1 MNKRT
6 EQTRWTPKRLLSLL
20 MALIMTLSLLPTA
33 AFAADSGTAG
43 SSADNPVTVAY
54 SGYGANN
61 RIIVSTAPITKNVP
75 ESTEDSAYQII
86 FKPAVMFKN
95 DTSSVKYKS
104 NIDLEIGVHT
114 STVDATNTGK
124 ERAIGKHTITV
135 QQLDAAGYPV
145 SGASTTFTYTST
157 DASKVGV
164 SGVYSDG
171 SSLTAKALENNM
183 IRLKYT
189 VYEGDSAN
197 ESKRVGEVYVGIT
210 GIAVT
215 DIEYTITY
223 RPGADAAW
231 ATPPT
236 GLSET
241 SESGVYATT
250 VTPGEDGKASYTI
263 DSAASV
269 KKDGHTF
276 VGWRVGANGSTGSVM
291 KAGDTIGGITG
302 DVNLYAELE
311 KNHTITFQSEYSGAS
326 GLMTSAPS
334 NGTKYTVPVE
344 PTMYGFTFAGWKV
357 TKTGGTLTATV
368 AKGTDGKWVVD
379 GIDSDITLTAQWTKD
394 GTTPAGSHSVKFV
407 RNNTTDGSALNWP
420 DDLTGAAG
428 DTVTIPWNIPQAEG
442 YTFLGWSTPRMRQR
456 PTITPTTRSRLRTRI
471 SASMPCGAKIW
482 SASPIRPL

>member
-1 MNKRT
+1 
-6 EQTRWTPKRLLSLL
+6 

-33 AFAADSGTAG
+33 AFAADGEASTLGTSAENPVEITFSSDQYATADTSLIKKTITEEDDTSYTVTFKPQIQFVDSNGKGTA
-43 SSADNPVTVAY
+43 STFIY
-54 SGYGANN
+54 QSG
-61 RIIVSTAPITKNVP
+61 IP
-75 ESTEDSAYQII
+75 
-86 FKPAVMFKN
+86 FKPGVSISTNANEEK
-95 DTSSVKYKS
+95 T
-104 NIDLEIGVHT
+104 IGQYT
-114 STVDATNTGK
+114 Y
-124 ERAIGKHTITV
+124 TV
-135 QQLDAAGYPV
+135 QQVNADGTGAPNTTIVTNNIRGTSKIPAARSLSCG
-145 SGASTTFTYTST
+145 G
-157 DASKVGV
+157 
-164 SGVYSDG
+164 SDF
-171 SSLTAKALENNM
+171 TAKALENNM

-189 VYEGDSAN
+189 VYEGDSA
-197 ESKRVGEVYVGIT
+197 SGTPLGEVYVGIT

-357 TKTGGTLTATV
+357 TSGSADVTGNEITNITG
-368 AKGTDGKWVVD
+368 
-379 GIDSDITLTAQWTKD
+379 DITLTAQ
-394 GTTPAGSHSVKFV
+394 
-407 RNNTTDGSALNWP
+407 
-420 DDLTGAAG
+420 
-428 DTVTIPWNIPQAEG
+428 
-442 YTFLGWSTPRMRQR
+442 
-456 PTITPTTRSRLRTRI
+456 
-471 SASMPCGAKIW
+471 
-482 SASPIRPL
+482 

>member
-33 AFAADSGTAG
+33 AFAADSSAAG
-43 SSADNPVTVAY
+43 SSADNPVTVTY
-54 SGYGANN
+54 SGYGHNN
-61 RIIVSTAPITKNVP
+61 RIIVSTAPIAKNVP

-104 NIDLEIGVHT
+104 NIELEIGVHT

-124 ERAIGKHTITV
+124 ERAIGKHTIMV

-171 SSLTAKALENNM
+171 GSLTAKALENNM

-189 VYEGDSAN
+189 VYEGDSA
-197 ESKRVGEVYVGIT
+197 SGTPFGEVYVGIT
-210 GIAVT
+210 GIQVT

-269 KKDGHTF
+269 KKDGYTF
-276 VGWRVGANGSTGSVM
+276 VG
-291 KAGDTIGGITG
+291 
-302 DVNLYAELE
+302 
-311 KNHTITFQSEYSGAS
+311 
-326 GLMTSAPS
+326 
-334 NGTKYTVPVE
+334 
-344 PTMYGFTFAGWKV
+344 
-357 TKTGGTLTATV
+357 
-368 AKGTDGKWVVD
+368 
-379 GIDSDITLTAQWTKD
+379 
-394 GTTPAGSHSVKFV
+394 
-407 RNNTTDGSALNWP
+407 
-420 DDLTGAAG
+420 
-428 DTVTIPWNIPQAEG
+428 
-442 YTFLGWSTPRMRQR
+442 
-456 PTITPTTRSRLRTRI
+456 
-471 SASMPCGAKIW
+471 
-482 SASPIRPL
+482 

>member
-33 AFAADSGTAG
+33 AFAADGEASTLGTSAENPVEITFSSDRYATADTSLIKKTITEEDDTSYTVTFKPQIQFVDNSGKGTA
-43 SSADNPVTVAY
+43 STFIY
-54 SGYGANN
+54 QSG
-61 RIIVSTAPITKNVP
+61 IP
-75 ESTEDSAYQII
+75 
-86 FKPAVMFKN
+86 FKPGVSISTNANEEK
-95 DTSSVKYKS
+95 T
-104 NIDLEIGVHT
+104 IGRYT
-114 STVDATNTGK
+114 Y
-124 ERAIGKHTITV
+124 TV
-135 QQLDAAGYPV
+135 QQVNADGNDAPN
-145 SGASTTFTYTST
+145 TTTVTNNILGTST
-157 DASKVGV
+157 IRAA
-164 SGVYSDG
+164 
-171 SSLTAKALENNM
+171 SSLSCEGSDFTAKALENNM

-197 ESKRVGEVYVGIT
+197 EDKRVGEVYVGIT
-210 GIAVT
+210 GITVT
-215 DIEYTITY
+215 DIKYTITY
-223 RPGADAAW
+223 RPGAGADW
-231 ATPPT
+231 VTTPT

-241 SESGVYATT
+241 SESGLYATT

-357 TKTGGTLTATV
+357 TSGSADVTGNDITNITG
-368 AKGTDGKWVVD
+368 
-379 GIDSDITLTAQWTKD
+379 DITLTAQWTKD
-394 GTTPAGSHSVKFV
+394 GTTPAGSHKVTFL
-407 RNNTTDGSALNWP
+407 A
-420 DDLTGAAG
+420 GAA
-428 DTVTIPWNIPQAEG
+428 DAYIPFPTPATVEDGARNTPSRPPRRPAKVTPSQA
-442 YTFLGWSTPRMRQR
+442 
-456 PTITPTTRSRLRTRI
+456 
-471 SASMPCGAKIW
+471 GATNR
-482 SASPIRPL
+482 ATPIRQAKRLQTSQLISS